1 MANSHSIGSQCSAED
16 DSRGVLGVRAGAC
29 AAGKTRGSILSNDGD
44 CVHALEE
51 IRAQINRCERT
62 LGKGRD
68 RNIGDAAHSSG
79 E

>member
-29 AAGKTRGSILSNDGD
+29 AAGKTRGSTLSNDGD

-51 IRAQINRCERT
+51 IRAQSIVVSALWERAT
-62 LGKGRD
+62 TGIR
-68 RNIGDAAHSSG
+68 
-79 E
+79 